1 MFLHHFILI
10 VGDRQREW
18 GRPRGREEEV
28 PTVHEQERRL
38 QQTARFRPLDLCF
51 ANFIEIL
58 F

>member
-28 PTVHEQERRL
+28 PTVHEQEGRL
-38 QQTARFRPLDLCF
+38 QQTA
-51 ANFIEIL
+51 
-58 F
+58 